1 MGHKGI
7 GKSALFM
14 ISIHEDQDRG
24 RLPILIR
31 PDDIT
36 GIGDDTRN
44 FLQTI
49 REWKHGLQKII
60 ATKALNQFGVAHPG
74 NLAAILSSAG
84 KVINYLRDTIKPYAD
99 PKVSGQPTQQVLV
112 KNLAR
117 LKAVSRSW
125 VIRTFCRL
133 SCSVCSAYGP
143 QSYRGKDNG

>member
-1 MGHKGI
+1 MAPKATGARTMANTIRFTEPTIQNIFGHEAAEDETFKRLKQYYFKISVYEKITADLPLRILVGHKGI

-49 REWKHGLQKII
+49 REWKQ
-60 ATKALNQFGVAHPG
+60 
-74 NLAAILSSAG
+74 
-84 KVINYLRDTIKPYAD
+84 
-99 PKVSGQPTQQVLV
+99 
-112 KNLAR
+112 
-117 LKAVSRSW
+117 
-125 VIRTFCRL
+125 
-133 SCSVCSAYGP
+133 
-143 QSYRGKDNG
+143 